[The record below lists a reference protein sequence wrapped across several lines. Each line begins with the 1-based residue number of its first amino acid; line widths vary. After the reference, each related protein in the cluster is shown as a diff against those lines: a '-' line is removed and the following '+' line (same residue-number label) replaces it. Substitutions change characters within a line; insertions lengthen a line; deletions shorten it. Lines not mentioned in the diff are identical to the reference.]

1 MVLRWFAQRDQEGA
15 SGMLRAILRRNR
27 AMPLV
32 RRLLSS
38 TVILGCLLITPA
50 SAATT
55 PDGKVYFAGV
65 AYTSNAATIPQAFP
79 HVSRALVNGGDTS
92 LNQRVRTLLQSQ
104 ALPETIALDSLGSIK
119 DAANSTALALG
130 LDGETTSV
138 EHIGSVYKLRIE
150 VSAEALF
157 FDFKEKQ
164 VLGGFPFIIDF
175 IDISATPPSD
185 DQIQAAYHNL
195 LFGAPGQHDLAS
207 EFAKTLAHASVP
219 LASNKHLRVT
229 SSTLGPK
236 ALDYIHQ
243 YTPEVDPSTL
253 PIEVAEAFGT
263 YLGANQHL
271 SVLPYS
277 NNQAL
282 GSSMA
287 ARFIEGDAYD
297 LKIPEADY
305 EIHLNVAGFKKIA
318 QSQTNVDAL
327 LLYGAFVDITVL
339 EPLSGKVYFSQRVKQ
354 GESKTVPI
362 IQTSVDDWP
371 ATHDTLLSLF
381 DNFTRS
387 LSDSNNPWLKS
398 GLSDDKQARDQF
410 SSLGELIQSCQ

>member
-1 MVLRWFAQRDQEGA
+1 MLSTLWRRYRAASCLRQLM
-15 SGMLRAILRRNR
+15 SGMI
-27 AMPLV
+27 V
-32 RRLLSS
+32 VGGLLGAHPS
-38 TVILGCLLITPA
+38 LAA
-50 SAATT
+50 S
-55 PDGKVYFAGV
+55 PDSKVYFAGV
-65 AYTSNAATIPQAFP
+65 AYTSNAATIKQAFP
-79 HVSRALVNGGDTS
+79 HVSAALSRGGDAA

-104 ALPETIALDSLGSIK
+104 TLPETIAFDSLGSIK

-130 LDGETTSV
+130 LDRETTSV
-138 EHIGSVYKLRIE
+138 EHIGDVYKLRVE
-150 VSAEALF
+150 VSAQALF

-164 VLGGFPFIIDF
+164 VLGSFPFIIDF
-175 IDISATPPSD
+175 IDVSATPPSD
-185 DQIQAAYHNL
+185 EQIQTAYHNL

-219 LASNKHLRVT
+219 SAANKHLRVT

-236 ALDYIHQ
+236 ALDYLHQ
-243 YTPEVDPSTL
+243 YAPQVDATPL
-253 PIEVAEAFGT
+253 PQEVAEAFGT
-263 YLGANQHL
+263 YLGTNQHL
-271 SVLPYS
+271 SVLPFS
-277 NNQAL
+277 SNQAL

-287 ARFIEGDAYD
+287 ARFIEGEAYD

-327 LLYGAFVDITVL
+327 FLYGAFVDVTVL

-362 IQTSVDDWP
+362 TQTSVDDWP
-371 ATHDTLLSLF
+371 PTHDTLLSLF

-410 SSLGELIQSCQ
+410 SSLGELIQSCR

>member
-1 MVLRWFAQRDQEGA
+1 MLPALWRRD
-15 SGMLRAILRRNR
+15 RAALFLRRLMSGT
-27 AMPLV
+27 AF
-32 RRLLSS
+32 
-38 TVILGCLLITPA
+38 LGCLLLALP
-50 SAATT
+50 SMATS
-55 PDGKVYFAGV
+55 PDSKVYFAGV
-65 AYTSNAATIPQAFP
+65 AYTSNAAAIGQAFP
-79 HVSRALVNGGDTS
+79 HVSTALASGGDAA
-92 LNQRVRTLLQSQ
+92 LNQRVRTFLQSQ
-104 ALPETIALDSLGSIK
+104 TLPETIAFDSLGSIK

-130 LDGETTSV
+130 VDRETTSV

-150 VSAEALF
+150 VSAQALF

-175 IDISATPPSD
+175 IDVSPTLPSD
-185 DQIQAAYHNL
+185 EQIQAAYHNL

-207 EFAKTLAHASVP
+207 EFAKTLARASVP

-236 ALDYIHQ
+236 ALDYLHQ
-243 YTPEVDPSTL
+243 YAPQVDASTL
-253 PIEVAEAFGT
+253 PQEVAEAFGT
-263 YLGANQHL
+263 YLGTNQHL

-277 NNQAL
+277 SNQAL

-287 ARFIEGDAYD
+287 ARFIEGEVYD

-305 EIHLNVAGFKKIA
+305 DIHLNVAGFKKIA
-318 QSQTNVDAL
+318 QSQTSVDAL
-327 LLYGAFVDITVL
+327 FLYGAFVDISVL
-339 EPLSGKVYFSQRVKQ
+339 EPLSGNVYFSQRVKQ

-362 IQTSVDDWP
+362 TQTSVDDWP

-410 SSLGELIQSCQ
+410 SSLGELIQSCR